1 MGDKCVPCTQ
11 NCNAC
16 TTNTDATCD
25 AASCAAPSIRLASV
39 PSLCKQCAANCVTCS
54 DTAVA

>member
-25 AASCAAPSIRLASV
+25 AASCAAPSILLASN
-39 PSLCKQCAANCVTCS
+39 LCKQCAANCATCS